1 MRRSYHGLVKGSS
14 RWFVY
19 LVRCADGSIYT
30 GISND
35 VAARLAMHDRG
46 KGARYTRGRG
56 PVTLLAAFRCATK
69 PRALQV
75 EYAVKR
81 LPRDAKLELATR
93 RTLRDAI
100 AFTRAHA
107 RTPPPSRARAARR
120 TS

>member
-1 MRRSYHGLVKGSS
+1 M
-14 RWFVY
+14 Y
-19 LVRCADGSIYT
+19 LVRCADDSIYT

-56 PVTLLAAFRCATK
+56 PVTLLVAFRCATK

-81 LPRDAKLELATR
+81 LPRAAKLELATR
-93 RTLRDAI
+93 RTLRAAL
-100 AFTRAHA
+100 AF
-107 RTPPPSRARAARR
+107 ARAVESSPAVPRSRGASRR
-120 TS
+120 SSRGGT